1 MGTMLYNVNDT
12 ATGILAAKQIKEN
25 LFVGLLHKN
34 GKALHEQTETDAST
48 IRMMKYKPIT
58 ADAREL
64 GATTNGG
71 FFNADGAEISE
82 VSEYDLNLLYFYD
95 RMVDIPEVQQD
106 MCPANLFDAANTNI
120 GGRVAT
126 EINASTLAV
135 QLKAVFDA
143 VGAMSTPAWTDSA
156 VVLAATP
163 KYYDAFMDASVM
175 LDNGDEAN
183 GIQTFPVEEREFL
196 MLPEYRKGLMSQSGV
211 LLGGSNFAQSM
222 LAKGGV
228 DPESRKENGSMYVG
242 EIDMIP
248 CYVYPKPIA
257 SRAKAWTDNATFMDG
272 VKAIMCAAAATDRG
286 ISTPSY
292 VKITDSPDGAGKRLQ
307 PKVRWGINVCYP
319 KGIVPILANGTE
331 APTKGATLTVKA
343 PGSKS

>member
-1 MGTMLYNVNDT
+1 MGNMTYNVNDT

-34 GKALHEQTETDAST
+34 GKALHEQTETDVST

-71 FFNADGAEISE
+71 FFNSQGAEISE

-106 MCPANLFDAANTNI
+106 MCPVNLFDAANANI

-126 EINASTLAV
+126 EINASTIAA
-135 QLKAVFDA
+135 QLKAVFDV
-143 VGAMSTPAWTDSA
+143 VGAMDTPAWADHA

-163 KYYDAFMDASVM
+163 KYYDAFMDASIM

-196 MLPEYRKGLMSQSGV
+196 MLPEFRKGLMTQSGV

-242 EIDMIP
+242 EIDLIP

-319 KGIVPILANGTE
+319 KGIVPILANGTA
-331 APTKGATLTVKA
+331 APTKNATLTVSA
-343 PGSKS
+343 PGSKA